1 MLKEKGKE
9 YAARWKEAYD
19 GLNDKEMK
27 FHKKTG
33 DNFYR
38 TEYEDGTVFYVNY
51 GANDAVTE
59 SGAVV
64 PPRSYLKVKN
74 G

>member
-1 MLKEKGKE
+1 
-9 YAARWKEAYD
+9 
-19 GLNDKEMK
+19 MK
-27 FHKKTG
+27 SHKKLD
-33 DNFYR
+33 DNLYR

-64 PPRSYLKVKN
+64 PSRSYLKVKN